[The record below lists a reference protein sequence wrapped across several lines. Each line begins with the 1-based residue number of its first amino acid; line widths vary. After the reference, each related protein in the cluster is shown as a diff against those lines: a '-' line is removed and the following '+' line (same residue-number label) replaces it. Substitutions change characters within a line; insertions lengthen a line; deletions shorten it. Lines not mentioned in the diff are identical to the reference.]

1 MKCALARVFFV
12 LSSSSR
18 EGNDLCLLSQQGGN
32 IPKEIVG
39 DLNESFFGLV
49 DRNGKTEN
57 DKLMV
62 VDFGKD

>member
-18 EGNDLCLLSQQGGN
+18 EGNDWCLLSQQGGN

-39 DLNESFFGLV
+39 DLDESFFV
-49 DRNGKTEN
+49 
-57 DKLMV
+57 
-62 VDFGKD
+62 FGG